1 MHKYQILYII
11 SGSLCGP
18 GGSNRLGL
26 ALVAVLFF
34 SVWRQGLTLPW
45 LALNF
50 WASCLRPLDTG
61 IIDMSHHVYCH
72 NFCLQVI
79 SLCAG
84 WSHWLSSCLSLFAL
98 CLSSGCEPLSFTEWA
113 ASFFVA
119 SLVHPVLWWLRA
131 ARVTSP
137 GHLTP
142 QLSLVLSNTVT
153 LFHCLFKTGSNEA
166 AGAGLHRRAWPQ
178 SPTLSEG
185 WVIYSSV

>member
-1 MHKYQILYII
+1 MVLEALTDLVWFDFGCCVVFQCLKA
-11 SGSLCGP
+11 GSHV
-18 GGSNRLGL
+18 
-26 ALVAVLFF
+26 ALTGFEFLVLL
-34 SVWRQGLTLPW
+34 S
-45 LALNF
+45 
-50 WASCLRPLDTG
+50 LDTG

-79 SLCAG
+79 ILCAG

-98 CLSSGCEPLSFTEWA
+98 CLSSGCESFTGLPSSA
-113 ASFFVA
+113 PHLCIHCSGD
-119 SLVHPVLWWLRA
+119 RA

-137 GHLTP
+137 GHFTP

-178 SPTLSEG
+178 TPTLSEG
-185 WVIYSSV
+185 WVIYSSVPPFLHEIFYLVAYKAK